1 MNVSEFLN
9 LLQNPDTVLSS
20 EQTRHLEELLIEYP
34 YFQAARA
41 LYLKGLKT
49 QESYKYNNEL
59 KKTAAYTTDREVL
72 FDFITSENFNI
83 QQAEE
88 KASHAM
94 DLTTKN
100 VQLDEGFKDISTP
113 REDQQI
119 SHADEVDIEPEF
131 DLEENVIELAETEKP
146 LSFNQ
151 GEKHS
156 FLEWLQL
163 TSGQSNNKTE
173 DQEQSKEKKKKFE
186 LLDRFIENN
195 PKIVPK
201 ETEKVQEINIKES
214 LKLDKE
220 EVMTETLANIYV
232 EQQKYKKA
240 IKAYEILSLK
250 NPEKSSFFADRIKAV
265 EKLRKEKD

>member
-1 MNVSEFLN
+1 M
-9 LLQNPDTVLSS
+9 LSS
-20 EQTRHLEELLIEYP
+20 EQTRHLEELLVEYP

-72 FDFITSENFNI
+72 FDFITSNSFNKHEV
-83 QQAEE
+83 AE
-88 KASHAM
+88 KASPST
-94 DLTTKN
+94 DLKLKN
-100 VQLDEGFKDISTP
+100 VQLNEGSNDNSNSS
-113 REDQQI
+113 EGQQI
-119 SHADEVDIEPEF
+119 SHTDGMEIETEF
-131 DLEENVIELAETEKP
+131 DLAENGIEHAETEKP
-146 LSFNQ
+146 LSFDQ
-151 GEKHS
+151 SEKHS

-214 LKLDKE
+214 LKLDQQ

-232 EQQKYKKA
+232 EQQKFKKA

>member
-20 EQTRHLEELLIEYP
+20 EQTRQLEELLVEYP

-72 FDFITSENFNI
+72 FEFITSESFNKH
-83 QQAEE
+83 QLEE
-88 KASHAM
+88 KASPST
-94 DLTTKN
+94 DLILKN
-100 VQLDEGFKDISTP
+100 VQLDEGSDDNSVAI
-113 REDQQI
+113 EDKQN
-119 SHADEVDIEPEF
+119 SHADGMEIEPEF

-146 LSFNQ
+146 LSINQ

-163 TSGQSNNKTE
+163 TSSHSNYKTVS
-173 DQEQSKEKKKKFE
+173 QEQSKEIKKKFE